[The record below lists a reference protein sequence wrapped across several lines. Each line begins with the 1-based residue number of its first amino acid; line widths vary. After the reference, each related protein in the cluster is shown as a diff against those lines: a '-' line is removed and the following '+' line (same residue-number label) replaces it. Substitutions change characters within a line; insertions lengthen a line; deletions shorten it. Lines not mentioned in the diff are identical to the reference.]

1 MSNLKAATIAIK
13 EKKQGEKSIWLGM
26 NEKKKN
32 GPHIFL
38 YHISLP
44 IVRHSEREKP
54 AYLHQ
59 RKLAFFV
66 AERRCMYSLI
76 DFFVVWCGGYLLI
89 LHSADCDYILCL
101 SNGQAKEFCLI

>member
-1 MSNLKAATIAIK
+1 MRRRKMALTSSFITFHYQLSVIVKGRNLPTYIK
-13 EKKQGEKSIWLGM
+13 ENW
-26 NEKKKN
+26 
-32 GPHIFL
+32 P
-38 YHISLP
+38 
-44 IVRHSEREKP
+44 
-54 AYLHQ
+54 
-59 RKLAFFV
+59 FF